1 MIDDDFA
8 DFQAAPVFTT
18 PAPAAVPAQTAPKP
32 NLMALLNAQP
42 LHPATTAYAQP
53 QQQQPPNYGAPT
65 MGMGGHRQTPSLS
78 TPGFYGAPQQAPQ
91 QQGANYF
98 GGSAP
103 MRPMSSFS
111 PPQAQAPAAKPA
123 AAPAKSSNFDDLWS
137 LSLGGST
144 TAKPAAAGPN
154 KSIKDLEK
162 EKATAG
168 LWGQQKPVGG
178 VPPSAFG
185 SFGNG
190 APASSSGGVDD
201 LLL

>member
-1 MIDDDFA
+1 MATDDDFA
-8 DFQAAPVFTT
+8 DFQAAPIFSAPT
-18 PAPAAVPAQTAPKP
+18 PAAIPTQAAPKP

-42 LHPATTAYAQP
+42 LQPATNTAYVQP
-53 QQQQPPNYGAPT
+53 QQQPPNYGAPT

-103 MRPMSSFS
+103 MRPTSSFS
-111 PPQAQAPAAKPA
+111 PPQVLAAKPA
-123 AAPAKSSNFDDLWS
+123 AAAPAKSANFDDLWS
-137 LSLGGST
+137 LSLGGP
-144 TAKPAAAGPN
+144 TASKPAAAGPN

-178 VPPSAFG
+178 VPPPAFG
-185 SFGNG
+185 AFGNG
-190 APASSSGGVDD
+190 ASASSTGGDDD